1 MTAEN
6 YVAIIIGTIALMC
19 GPIVILNR
27 KRIYRVIADTNRA
40 LGGSVGRAAARRS
53 SPVWIGL
60 WGGALMFIGVGGIL
74 VGIFSRG

>member
-6 YVAIIIGTIALMC
+6 YIAIVIGAIALMC
-19 GPIVILNR
+19 GPIVIIFR
-27 KRIYRVIADTNRA
+27 EKIYRVIADTNRA
-40 LGGSVGRAAARRS
+40 LGGGVGRAAARRS
-53 SPVWIGL
+53 SPVWIGI